1 MMRELTAKQR
11 AVLKLI
17 ASRQQERGAPPTL
30 EEIREHF
37 GWRAI
42 GTVQDHLRALVGKG
56 YLRKGRGART
66 LEVLRDPDAVSTEED
81 GIWSASWEDR
91 RRAGGKIALVPVVGE
106 VAAGSPILAV
116 ENVEEEW
123 FLDRKLLHGRDNFL
137 LRARGESMIGAQ
149 IKDGDYLLIRPQ
161 AAAENGEI
169 VVVMVD
175 DEVTVKRFYRRRN
188 SIELRAENPAYQP
201 IIFRGEEKELE
212 IVGKV
217 VGVLRKY

>member
-1 MMRELTAKQR
+1 MKDLTEKQR
-11 AVLKLI
+11 AVLEFII
-17 ASRQQERGAPPTL
+17 ARREEGGAPPTL

-42 GTVQDHLRALVGKG
+42 GTVQDHLRALVEKE
-56 YLRKGRGART
+56 YLGRSRSARG
-66 LEVLRDPDAVSTEED
+66 LRVLRDPDASAAAED
-81 GIWSASWEDR
+81 GVWSGSRQGR
-91 RRAGGKIALVPVVGE
+91 RPAAGRTVLVPVVGA
-106 VAAGSPILAV
+106 VAAGRPILAV
-116 ENVEEEW
+116 EQVEEEW
-123 FLDRKLLHGRDNFL
+123 FLDRKLVRGRDNFL

-149 IKDGDYLLIRPQ
+149 IRDGDYLLVRPQ

-169 VVVMVD
+169 VVVMLD

-188 SIELRAENPAYQP
+188 AVELRAENPAYRP
-201 IIFRGEEKELE
+201 IVFRGGKKNIE